1 MNKYEVLYIIDNKLE
16 EAARE
21 QLINKFNEVMS
32 VNGGSIESTDKWGT
46 KKLAY
51 EIDNKTEG
59 YYVLVNFTAEPTVP
73 VELERQMK
81 LSDHIIRCMVVR
93 K

>member
-1 MNKYEVLYIIDNKLE
+1 MNKYEVLYIIDTKLE

-21 QLINKFNEVMS
+21 QLIQKFNDVIS
-32 VNGGSIESTDKWGT
+32 NGGSIESTDKWSV

-51 EIDNKTEG
+51 EIDNNTEG
-59 YYVLVNFTAEPTVP
+59 FYVLVNFTAEQDVP
-73 VELERQMK
+73 AELERQMK
-81 LSDHIIRCMVVR
+81 LSDRIIRYMVVR